1 MSNGISLLSVRLH
14 SLLSYLINVSFLILL
29 KASGKSIN
37 GHPVVK
43 RLIELR
49 AVLEKTKPLE
59 LKLNYQI
66 SKLVQMAA
74 MDISAPSAPVEEEEQ
89 ALMFK
94 PNLDNFAVEDE
105 EEAEDEKKDVY
116 KPPRLVS
123 VPYNERR
130 ITQNIKETASQSRLL
145 RDITAEFS
153 TAPEVIN
160 ANESFDTKD
169 DREWNDRVAFEEE
182 NFIRMNVTR
191 KDKALLKRMEKTRL
205 TNDLNDLREDF
216 KDIEGLHSLVD
227 SEPQARVGDKR
238 PREDVE
244 GVIAKASR
252 GRRSEGKD
260 AFAKDK
266 SKLKFKKKMRKA

>member
-49 AVLEKTKPLE
+49 VVLEKTKPLE

-74 MDISAPSAPVEEEEQ
+74 MDTSAPSAPVEEEEQ

-105 EEAEDEKKDVY
+105 EEAEEEKKGVY